1 MNDVQGT
8 FEEAEASF
16 RSQIKILEEEVTR
29 QKVCNG
35 SITYSSC
42 NVSDHASIFDFAA
55 PDE

>member
-42 NVSDHASIFDFAA
+42 NASDHASIFDFAA